1 MNRDCKGYLVDCKNP
16 AVKGRLFCF
25 TCAGR
30 KSRNKKTQALES
42 FEREC
47 EMLRS
52 RITELEPE
60 LAHWKSVAMSLRISE
75 IESRNQKPQQDPMLE
90 LSGAAEALLAFADQM
105 SASATASCPS
115 TPPQSEFDQP
125 AAHGG
130 AATVAYAAPSVTS
143 EKSVGDKTS
152 RLATAHA
159 GATTSKRWQA
169 EAISPL
175 AATSHPPGSAE
186 SAALAAWH
194 VPIQLLMPAVDLI
207 HNAAPAAE
215 ADVHAAATANP
226 APATRTSITKRA
238 RQDIGMSPLHTTAK
252 RRCCTIHSGNTE

>member
-90 LSGAAEALLAFADQM
+90 LSGAAEALLAFADQ
-105 SASATASCPS
+105 
-115 TPPQSEFDQP
+115 
-125 AAHGG
+125 
-130 AATVAYAAPSVTS
+130 
-143 EKSVGDKTS
+143 
-152 RLATAHA
+152 
-159 GATTSKRWQA
+159 
-169 EAISPL
+169 I
-175 AATSHPPGSAE
+175 AE